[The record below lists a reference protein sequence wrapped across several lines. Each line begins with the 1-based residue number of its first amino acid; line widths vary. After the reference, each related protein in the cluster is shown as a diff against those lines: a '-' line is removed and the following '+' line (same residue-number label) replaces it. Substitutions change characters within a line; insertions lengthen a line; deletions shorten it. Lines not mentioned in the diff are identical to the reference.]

1 MGSRITESHVNLPSL
16 SAPLTDSQPQN
27 WIYRSILGRF
37 QMTVYLE
44 RLVSNKALRGYGLG
58 MVCHSERPFLS
69 LDQFTQEQKMI
80 YFDRL
85 SIKAAIFNPVKGLLC
100 RMNRYKQ
107 GSFRNSSRIL
117 SRRNIQS
124 NQATEKRLLFQ
135 DHSRGKP
142 RQRTHAQ
149 FL

>member
-1 MGSRITESHVNLPSL
+1 M
-16 SAPLTDSQPQN
+16 
-27 WIYRSILGRF
+27 YRSILGRF

-44 RLVSNKALRGYGLG
+44 RLISDRALRGYDLG
-58 MVCHSERPFLS
+58 MVCRSEHPFLS
-69 LDQFTQEQKMI
+69 LDQFTQEQKMMI

-85 SIKAAIFNPVKGLLC
+85 SIKAAISNPVKGLLC

-107 GSFRNSSRIL
+107 GSFRNTLRIL
-117 SRRNIQS
+117 PRRITQS

-142 RQRTHAQ
+142 RQSTHPQ
-149 FL
+149 CL